1 MPFFEFDDGRL
12 VPAQFGH
19 PVPDDIEPDILE
31 AVRDQVLEVVQR
43 PLFPVSWHGDGR
55 RPGTYR
61 PAGAPAPRLTALD
74 ATGQVVTVEVLD
86 ELDSAALV
94 AALSRSARTA
104 DLGWSQLAELYP
116 RGAAAFRRDWT
127 AFREMLPPKPA
138 PGPRLVVVA
147 GTVRDEVRPALDVLA
162 DSGVVVHEMALRQMS
177 NGRRFL
183 EVNELRPHQLGLSN
197 VIGGGPRV
205 NELTADAAPAAP
217 GPAAAAAAPDAATAG
232 DRPALERPGTTDAD
246 DAPAA
251 PPTPQA
257 GGDRDARDPGGDVA
271 AADLRSDASPQDAP
285 SDVSSQDAPSDVSSQ
300 DAPSDVSS
308 QDARSDVPAADR
320 TSLRDIAAMLD
331 GEAPLVWSQ
340 LRRGIRHDAVL
351 TGDGAIRLPGGDTV
365 ADPDVAARKVSGRD
379 DVDGW
384 RVWRFGEHGP
394 SLADARAEL
403 VRARGRAPRHPGA
416 RRRHGRA
423 LHR

>member
-61 PAGAPAPRLTALD
+61 PAGAPAPRLTSLD
-74 ATGQVVTVEVLD
+74 ATGQVVTVEVVD

-94 AALSRSARTA
+94 AALSRSARSA

-116 RGAAAFRRDWT
+116 RGAEAFRRDWT

-138 PGPRLVVVA
+138 AGPRLVVVA
-147 GTVRDEVRPALDVLA
+147 GAVRDEVRPALQVLA

-183 EVNELRPHQLGLSN
+183 EVNELRPHQLGPSHVLS
-197 VIGGGPRV
+197 GGPRV
-205 NELTADAAPAAP
+205 NELTAESAASGGPAAP
-217 GPAAAAAAPDAATAG
+217 GTAAAPPQPELGRPAEADVAPAVPSAPDAGSDLDQQSDAAASHPR
-232 DRPALERPGTTDAD
+232 DGTVAQVSRAD
-246 DAPAA
+246 PAPA
-251 PPTPQA
+251 
-257 GGDRDARDPGGDVA
+257 
-271 AADLRSDASPQDAP
+271 DLA
-285 SDVSSQDAPSDVSSQ
+285 
-300 DAPSDVSS
+300 
-308 QDARSDVPAADR
+308 
-320 TSLRDIAAMLD
+320 SLRDIAAMLD
-331 GEAPLVWSQ
+331 GETPLVWSQ

-403 VRARGRAPRHPGA
+403 VRARGRGPRHPGS
-416 RRRHGRA
+416 RRRQGRA
-423 LHR
+423 LRH

>member
-31 AVRDQVLEVVQR
+31 AVRDQILEVVQR

-74 ATGQVVTVEVLD
+74 ATGQVVTVEVVD
-86 ELDSAALV
+86 ELDSASLV

-127 AFREMLPPKPA
+127 SFRELLPPKPA

-147 GTVRDEVRPALDVLA
+147 GAVRDEVRPALHVLA

-183 EVNELRPHQLGLSN
+183 EVNELRPHQLGASHVLS
-197 VIGGGPRV
+197 GGPRV
-205 NELTADAAPAAP
+205 NELTADAATPAGP
-217 GPAAAAAAPDAATAG
+217 GAAAAPVH
-232 DRPALERPGTTDAD
+232 PALVPSEEETDAG
-246 DAPAA
+246 DAPA
-251 PPTPQA
+251 TPSAAEA
-257 GGDRDARDPGGDVA
+257 GGDRAPQKQRRDVA
-271 AADLRSDASPQDAP
+271 AARDAQQDVVARGEQGDVAPRDEQGDEDPQDPRGEA
-285 SDVSSQDAPSDVSSQ
+285 
-300 DAPSDVSS
+300 
-308 QDARSDVPAADR
+308 PAADVA
-320 TSLRDIAAMLD
+320 SLRDIAAMLD

-403 VRARGRAPRHPGA
+403 VRGRAPRHPDA
-416 RRRHGRA
+416 RRRQGRA